1 MISPTKTCTIT
12 RIMKKF
18 SRHEKQGHFWDF
30 FSTNNYK
37 NNCFCKTHPKLRQ
50 NKMLP
55 VTYFISLVTQL
66 MVLTYTTL
74 STHQAHY
81 VQMPKQILAINC
93 TVTSEISKGFNT

>member
-1 MISPTKTCTIT
+1 
-12 RIMKKF
+12 
-18 SRHEKQGHFWDF
+18 
-30 FSTNNYK
+30 
-37 NNCFCKTHPKLRQ
+37 
-50 NKMLP
+50 MLP

-81 VQMPKQILAINC
+81 VQMPKQILAING